1 MNYFDPLLLLGI
13 FVLAGL
19 GSMLR
24 YLMSKWEGAMPWGI
38 LTANILASFIAG
50 VASSS
55 FQADLGLTAFI
66 VVGFAGGLSTFSSW
80 AGASVQLAAKEKA
93 VIAGLYTLFTLI
105 LSSTATYLG
114 LLVR

>member
-13 FVLAGL
+13 FGLAGI
-19 GSMLR
+19 GSMIRFL
-24 YLMSKWEGAMPWGI
+24 LSKWEGVMPWGI
-38 LTANILASFIAG
+38 LSANIIASFIAG
-50 VASSS
+50 FASSR

-80 AGASVQLAAKEKA
+80 AGAAVQLAAKQKA
-93 VIAGLYTLFTLI
+93 VIAGLYTLLTLI
-105 LSSTATYLG
+105 LSSTAAYLG